1 MRSLRQTVDKSDVN
15 DVIIDRIER
24 LDEKLTPTFLRVFP
38 RHQNILSE
46 IDHVLRSRRPNG
58 GE

>member
-1 MRSLRQTVDKSDVN
+1 LENGSG
-15 DVIIDRIER
+15 ER

-46 IDHVLRSRRPNG
+46 IDHVLRSRRPNC